1 MNSQSRMYDVGGVLL
16 ARPFKARR
24 LGHFALWQTDLEMA
38 RRLYV
43 DVLGFRHTDTVE
55 RDGNPVAVFTS
66 HGTDHHSLA
75 AIHASTAEGVRKA
88 HYENGV
94 VVNQIS
100 FQVGTLEE
108 VANAHEYFAQR
119 QVTIS
124 RLGRDFPGSN
134 WALYVLDPDGH
145 RIEFYYGMEQIGWD
159 RRSKPAAAYLREVR
173 NGFALPQPAEM
184 TEIMNCERSG
194 IDLNSGFRPTED
206 LPYDYCVGGVMLQR
220 PFKVTRIGPVKL
232 FVSDIDA
239 SERFYTELLGLTKT
253 DDVYYRGHRCVFLRC
268 GAEHHSIGLFPMALR
283 QEFGFEAADTLM
295 SIGVQV
301 ATYRQ
306 LKDAIGFLKQQGT
319 ALHRQHSV
327 RPSPR
332 HRLRRPRHRTGRT
345 LYRALSRDGADRM
358 GRPTAAGGA
367 APPCRSGLAAG
378 ARRFARHLC
387 RSDLAGPA
395 RIASADCE
403 APIHV
408 PQTKVG

>member
-24 LGHFALWQTDLEMA
+24 LGHFALWQTDLDMA

-55 RDGNPVAVFTS
+55 RDGKPVAVFTS

-75 AIHASTAEGVRKA
+75 AIHACTAEGVRKA

-94 VVNQIS
+94 LVNQIS

-159 RRSKPAAAYLREVR
+159 RRSKPAAAYLAAVR
-173 NGFALPQPAEM
+173 NGFTLPQPAEM

-194 IDLNSGFRPTED
+194 IDLAAGFRPAED
-206 LPYDYCVGGVMLQR
+206 LPYDHCVGGVMLQR
-220 PFKVTRIGPVKL
+220 PFKTTRIGPIKL

-253 DDVYYRGHRCVFLRC
+253 EEIDYHGHRCVFLRC
-268 GAEHHSIGLFPMALR
+268 GAEHHTIGLIPMALR
-283 QEFGFEAADTLM
+283 QEFGLDASGTLM

-306 LKDAIGFLKQQGT
+306 LKDAIAFLKQQGLRFIDT
-319 ALHRQHSV
+319 HPV
-327 RPSPR
+327 RSSPR
-332 HRLRRPRHRTGRT
+332 HRLRSPCHRAGRT
-345 LYRALSRDGADRM
+345 LHRALSRHGADRM
-358 GRPTAAGGA
+358 GRPPAAGGA
-367 APPCRSGLAAG
+367 APPRRCGLAAG
-378 ARRFARHLC
+378 AGRCARHLR
-387 RSDLAGPA
+387 RSDPAGAAGMTRRP
-395 RIASADCE
+395 
-403 APIHV
+403 H
-408 PQTKVG
+408 T

>member
-1 MNSQSRMYDVGGVLL
+1 MNSQSRMYDVGGVLM

-38 RRLYV
+38 RHLYV

-55 RDGNPVAVFTS
+55 RDGQPVAVFTS

-94 VVNQIS
+94 LVNQIS

-108 VANAHEYFAQR
+108 VANAHDYFAQR

-173 NGFALPQPAEM
+173 NGFTLPQPAEM
-184 TEIMNCERSG
+184 TELMNCERSG
-194 IDLNSGFRPTED
+194 IDLGAGFRPTED
-206 LPYDYCVGGVMLQR
+206 LPYDYWVGGVLLQR
-220 PFKVTRIGPVKL
+220 PFKATRIGPVKL

-253 DDVYYRGHRCVFLRC
+253 EEVDCRGHRCVFLRC
-268 GAEHHSIGLFPMALR
+268 GAEHHSIGLLPVALR
-283 QEFGFEAADTLM
+283 RELGFDAPSTLM
-295 SIGVQV
+295 SIGMQV
-301 ATYRQ
+301 ATYSQ
-306 LKDAIGFLKQQGT
+306 LRNAIGFLKQKGLRFIDSIPFELHPGIDYATQAIGPDGHCIELYHAMEMQFWLPQTET
-319 ALHRQHSV
+319 ALAQV
-327 RPSPR
+327 R
-332 HRLRRPRHRTGRT
+332 
-345 LYRALSRDGADRM
+345 
-358 GRPTAAGGA
+358 
-367 APPCRSGLAAG
+367 
-378 ARRFARHLC
+378 
-387 RSDLAGPA
+387 
-395 RIASADCE
+395 
-403 APIHV
+403 
-408 PQTKVG
+408 

>member
-1 MNSQSRMYDVGGVLL
+1 MDSQSRMYDVGGVLL

-306 LKDAIGFLKQQGT
+306 LKDAIGFLKQQGLRFIDSIPFN
-319 ALHRQHSV
+319 LHPGIDYAAHAIGPDGHCIELYHAMEQIGWDG
-327 RPSPR
+327 
-332 HRLRRPRHRTGRT
+332 RPRPAAQRRRVDPDWPQALDASPDTYADQT
-345 LYRALSRDGADRM
+345 LQ
-358 GRPTAAGGA
+358 
-367 APPCRSGLAAG
+367 
-378 ARRFARHLC
+378 
-387 RSDLAGPA
+387 GPL
-395 RIASADCE
+395 
-403 APIHV
+403 
-408 PQTKVG
+408 G

>member
-1 MNSQSRMYDVGGVLL
+1 MDSQSRMYDVGGVLL

-75 AIHASTAEGVRKA
+75 AIHASTAEGIRKT

-159 RRSKPAAAYLREVR
+159 RRSNRR
-173 NGFALPQPAEM
+173 LPICA
-184 TEIMNCERSG
+184 RSA
-194 IDLNSGFRPTED
+194 T
-206 LPYDYCVGGVMLQR
+206 
-220 PFKVTRIGPVKL
+220 
-232 FVSDIDA
+232 A
-239 SERFYTELLGLTKT
+239 SRF
-253 DDVYYRGHRCVFLRC
+253 
-268 GAEHHSIGLFPMALR
+268 
-283 QEFGFEAADTLM
+283 
-295 SIGVQV
+295 
-301 ATYRQ
+301 
-306 LKDAIGFLKQQGT
+306 
-319 ALHRQHSV
+319 
-327 RPSPR
+327 PSP
-332 HRLRRPRHRTGRT
+332 P
-345 LYRALSRDGADRM
+345 
-358 GRPTAAGGA
+358 
-367 APPCRSGLAAG
+367 
-378 ARRFARHLC
+378 
-387 RSDLAGPA
+387 
-395 RIASADCE
+395 
-403 APIHV
+403 
-408 PQTKVG
+408 K